1 MLCLVDVNNFFA
13 SCERVFQPNLEGKP
27 IVVLSNN
34 DGCIIARSQEAKDIG
49 IKMGSPYFEVKELLF
64 KHKVYVFS
72 SNYVLYSDM
81 SSRVMAILKD
91 FGIRQ
96 EVISVDESFL
106 DLTGL
111 ADLTNHGQK
120 IKTTIKQY
128 SGLPVCVGIA
138 KTKVLAKFANHL
150 AKKYKTLN
158 GVCNLEDFVES
169 RIDKALQITPIN
181 DLWGIGRKLSKQ
193 LPLAGIKTAY
203 DLKIANA
210 KQISRLFSVNLEKM
224 VYELNGIPCLE
235 LDDYHEPTRCI
246 LSSHSFGKPVTD
258 INDLLSSVTFHLE
271 NATQKLR
278 KQGLYARELTV
289 FINTNRFN
297 DDYYYNSTTIMLPQ
311 ALDSFRALAKHL
323 EPAIRKLYQLGRSYK
338 KSGISLTSLITND
351 MKDIDLF
358 ESVNIQDDPLLT
370 TIEQIRK
377 KYGKSSINLAS
388 RNLADNWHMKRE
400 KMSQHY
406 TTNLNEL
413 IEVK

>member
-169 RIDKALQITPIN
+169 RIDKALQITPI
-181 DLWGIGRKLSKQ
+181 
-193 LPLAGIKTAY
+193 
-203 DLKIANA
+203 
-210 KQISRLFSVNLEKM
+210 
-224 VYELNGIPCLE
+224 
-235 LDDYHEPTRCI
+235 
-246 LSSHSFGKPVTD
+246 
-258 INDLLSSVTFHLE
+258 
-271 NATQKLR
+271 
-278 KQGLYARELTV
+278 
-289 FINTNRFN
+289 
-297 DDYYYNSTTIMLPQ
+297 
-311 ALDSFRALAKHL
+311 
-323 EPAIRKLYQLGRSYK
+323 
-338 KSGISLTSLITND
+338 
-351 MKDIDLF
+351 
-358 ESVNIQDDPLLT
+358 
-370 TIEQIRK
+370 
-377 KYGKSSINLAS
+377 
-388 RNLADNWHMKRE
+388 
-400 KMSQHY
+400 
-406 TTNLNEL
+406 
-413 IEVK
+413 